1 MRSLFLLNS
10 LCFGGAEKQVVAL
23 VNGLCQQNGHRVWI
37 QCLKDDDALLPQ
49 VDPAL
54 RPQVLPNLHV
64 RSGLEP
70 FAVAALARRIDAHAI
85 DVVVCTNMYA
95 LLYGSLARALC
106 RRRNALRLV
115 EVFHTTEVASRK
127 ERLSMTLYRRLLRA
141 TDLLVYVCRGQ
152 AAHWQAQGLRA
163 REEVVIHNGIDTARF
178 TDRSTPAENEALRR
192 SFGFSPEDFVVGI
205 CAVMRPEKAHDDL
218 VRAVAALHARGVPV
232 RALLV
237 GDGPLRGAVEARI
250 AELGLTASIRITGL
264 VADVRPYVAA
274 CDAMALTSRTE
285 TFSLAALEAMAM
297 GKPMVMARI
306 GGAAEQVD
314 DGVDGLLYPPG
325 DVAAL
330 TDALGAMADRARC
343 AAM

>member
-1 MRSLFLLNS
+1 MTGREPGRWSWPAPPPSHSSPTANAIEMTPSHPTAAPAAVRSLFLLNS

-152 AAHWQAQGLRA
+152 AAHWQAQGLRNLYGGGGD
-163 REEVVIHNGIDTARF
+163 RELRVV
-178 TDRSTPAENEALRR
+178 
-192 SFGFSPEDFVVGI
+192 
-205 CAVMRPEKAHDDL
+205 AH
-218 VRAVAALHARGVPV
+218 
-232 RALLV
+232 
-237 GDGPLRGAVEARI
+237 RGAIAAGRHADGDRRHGGHANQDPAGLADLCLLDAGRLAGRERARI
-250 AELGLTASIRITGL
+250 VG
-264 VADVRPYVAA
+264 
-274 CDAMALTSRTE
+274 
-285 TFSLAALEAMAM
+285 
-297 GKPMVMARI
+297 GKGRRREQ
-306 GGAAEQVD
+306 GGRQSYGDESAHVSPQVF
-314 DGVDGLLYPPG
+314 
-325 DVAAL
+325 
-330 TDALGAMADRARC
+330 
-343 AAM
+343 